1 MIQEIKIKN
10 IKFSK
15 HQMVNQPAISVKN
28 LNKIYGKNSLSE
40 KVALDNINLD
50 IPKGSIFGLLGP
62 NGAGKSTFINIL
74 ADLVK
79 KTSGKVN
86 VLGVDHEKD
95 LKTVKSSMGI
105 VPQELNI
112 DPFFTPYE
120 LLEIQAGLYGV
131 SRKNRKTNQILEMLA
146 LSEKSQAYARTLSG
160 GMRRRLLI
168 AKAMVHDPEI
178 LILDEPT
185 AGVDVELR
193 SNLWDSIHLLNN
205 KGKTIILTTHYLHEA
220 EELCDTIAI
229 IDKGKLVACDT
240 KENIKSFINNK
251 KIIINYKPKDNFDIS
266 ELKKMDLNI
275 EYNANCI
282 VINYIP
288 NEIDFDKILQKIQ
301 ETGIEVIDMNIKES
315 NLEDVFLKL
324 TKN

>member
-1 MIQEIKIKN
+1 MT
-10 IKFSK
+10 
-15 HQMVNQPAISVKN
+15 NQPAISVKN

-40 KVALDNINLD
+40 KIALDNINLN

-74 ADLVK
+74 ADLVR
-79 KTSGKVN
+79 KTSGEIN
-86 VLGVDHEKD
+86 VLGVDHETD
-95 LKTVKSSMGI
+95 LKKVKSSIGI

-131 SRKNRKTNQILEMLA
+131 PKKNRKTNQILEMLA
-146 LSEKSQAYARTLSG
+146 LSDKSQAYARTLSG

-193 SNLWDSIHLLNN
+193 SNLWESIHLLNN

-229 IDKGKLVACDT
+229 IDKGKLVICDT
-240 KENIKSFINNK
+240 KENVKSFINNK
-251 KIIINYKPKDNFDIS
+251 KITINYKPKDNFNIS
-266 ELKKMDLNI
+266 ELKKMNLTI
-275 EYNANCI
+275 EYKENCI

-301 ETGIEVIDMNIKES
+301 KSGMEVIDMNIKEA

-324 TKN
+324 TKS

>member
-1 MIQEIKIKN
+1 ML
-10 IKFSK
+10 
-15 HQMVNQPAISVKN
+15 NQPAISVKN

-40 KVALDNINLD
+40 KLALDNINLN

-79 KTSGKVN
+79 KTSGEVN
-86 VLGVDHEKD
+86 VLGVDHEKN
-95 LKTVKSSMGI
+95 LKKVKSSMGI

-131 SRKNRKTNQILEMLA
+131 PKKSRKTNQILEMLA
-146 LSEKSQAYARTLSG
+146 LSDKSQAYARTLSG

-193 SNLWDSIHLLNN
+193 SNLWDSIHLLNS

-229 IDKGKLVACDT
+229 IDKGKLVVCDT

-251 KIIINYKPKDNFDIS
+251 KITINYKPKDNFNIS

-275 EYNANCI
+275 EFNENCI
-282 VINYIP
+282 VIDFIP
-288 NEIDFDKILQKIQ
+288 KEINFDIILQKIQ
-301 ETGIEVIDMNIKES
+301 KTGIEVIDMNIKES

>member
-1 MIQEIKIKN
+1 MSDN
-10 IKFSK
+10 
-15 HQMVNQPAISVKN
+15 PAISVKN
-28 LNKIYGKNSLSE
+28 LNKIYEINSSSQKL
-40 KVALDNINLD
+40 ALNNVTLD

-79 KTSGKVN
+79 KTSGEVL
-86 VLGVDHEKD
+86 VLGINQEKD
-95 LKTVKSSMGI
+95 LKKVKSLLGV

-131 SRKNRKTNQILEMLA
+131 SKKNRNTKNILEMLA
-146 LSEKSQAYARTLSG
+146 LTDKAHAYARTLSG

-168 AKAMVHDPEI
+168 AKAMVHDPDI

-193 SNLWDSIHLLNN
+193 ANLWESINLLNQR
-205 KGKTIILTTHYLHEA
+205 GKTIILTTHYLHEA
-220 EELCDTIAI
+220 EELCDTIGI
-229 IDKGKLVACDT
+229 IDNGSLIACDSKT
-240 KENIKSFINNK
+240 NIKSLSDNK
-251 KIIINYKPKDNFDIS
+251 KLVISLNDNSNFNISNLDKLKIQFTVKNKTLEINYKIS
-266 ELKKMDLNI
+266 EVDFKDILNAL
-275 EYNANCI
+275 NASD
-282 VINYIP
+282 
-288 NEIDFDKILQKIQ
+288 IDVL
-301 ETGIEVIDMNIKES
+301 DMNIREP

-324 TKN
+324 TSG

>member
-1 MIQEIKIKN
+1 MTKLY
-10 IKFSK
+10 
-15 HQMVNQPAISVKN
+15 AIHVEN
-28 LNKIYGKNSLSE
+28 LKKIYSNDSSSQKL
-40 KVALDNINLD
+40 ALDNITLK

-79 KTSGKVN
+79 KSSGKVS

-95 LKTVKSSMGI
+95 LKKVKSLMGI

-112 DPFFTPYE
+112 DPFFTPFE

-131 SRKNRKTNQILEMLA
+131 RKEARRTKEILDMLF
-146 LSEKSQAYARTLSG
+146 LSDKANAYARTLSG

-193 SNLWDSIHLLNN
+193 NNLWKSINLLNK

-220 EELCDTIAI
+220 EELCDEIAI
-229 IDKGKLVACDT
+229 ISEGRLVACDT
-240 KENIKSFINNK
+240 KRNIKSLVNNK
-251 KIIINYKPKDNFDIS
+251 NIIVKYNPKKKLDHSILFNINANINIDNSIIEINYN
-266 ELKKMDLNI
+266 
-275 EYNANCI
+275 
-282 VINYIP
+282 P
-288 NEIDFDKILQKIQ
+288 NENEFK
-301 ETGIEVIDMNIKES
+301 EVLSSLNNAGVEVVDMNIQDS

-324 TKN
+324 TKT

>member
-1 MIQEIKIKN
+1 
-10 IKFSK
+10 
-15 HQMVNQPAISVKN
+15 MVNQPAISVKN
-28 LNKIYGKNSLSE
+28 LNKIYGKNSISE
-40 KVALDNINLD
+40 KVALDNINID

-146 LSEKSQAYARTLSG
+146 LSDKSQAYARTLSG

-251 KIIINYKPKDNFDIS
+251 KITINYKPKYNFDIS
-266 ELKKMDLNI
+266 ELKKMGLNI

-282 VINYIP
+282 VINYTP

-301 ETGIEVIDMNIKES
+301 EIGIEVIDMNIKES

>member
-1 MIQEIKIKN
+1 
-10 IKFSK
+10 
-15 HQMVNQPAISVKN
+15 MVNQPAISVKN

-40 KVALDNINLD
+40 KAALDNINLD

-86 VLGVDHEKD
+86 VLGVDHEND

-251 KIIINYKPKDNFDIS
+251 KITINYKPKDNFDIS

>member
-1 MIQEIKIKN
+1 MSN
-10 IKFSK
+10 NS
-15 HQMVNQPAISVKN
+15 AISVKN
-28 LNKIYGKNSLSE
+28 LNKIYKINSSSQKL
-40 KVALDNINLD
+40 ALNNVTLD

-79 KTSGKVN
+79 KTSGEVL
-86 VLGVDHEKD
+86 VLGINQEKD
-95 LKTVKSSMGI
+95 LKKVKSLLGV

-131 SRKNRKTNQILEMLA
+131 SKKNRNTKNILEMLA
-146 LSEKSQAYARTLSG
+146 LTDKAHAYARTLSG

-168 AKAMVHDPEI
+168 AKAMVHDPDI

-193 SNLWDSIHLLNN
+193 ANLWESIHLLNQR
-205 KGKTIILTTHYLHEA
+205 GKTIILTTHYLHEA
-220 EELCDTIAI
+220 EELCDTIGI
-229 IDKGKLVACDT
+229 IDNGSLIACDSKANITSLSDNKKLVISLNDSSNF
-240 KENIKSFINNK
+240 NISNLEKLKIQFTINNN
-251 KIIINYKPKDNFDIS
+251 ILEINYKIS
-266 ELKKMDLNI
+266 EVEFKDILYALNTSG
-275 EYNANCI
+275 
-282 VINYIP
+282 
-288 NEIDFDKILQKIQ
+288 IDVL
-301 ETGIEVIDMNIKES
+301 DMNIREP

-324 TKN
+324 TSG

>member
-1 MIQEIKIKN
+1 
-10 IKFSK
+10 
-15 HQMVNQPAISVKN
+15 MVNQPAISVKN
-28 LNKIYGKNSLSE
+28 LNKIYGKNSLSK
-40 KVALDNINLD
+40 KVALNNINLD

-74 ADLVK
+74 ADLVR
-79 KTSGKVN
+79 KTSGEVN
-86 VLGVDHEKD
+86 ILGIDHEKD
-95 LKTVKSSMGI
+95 LKKVKALMGI

-120 LLEIQAGLYGV
+120 ILEIQAGLYGV
-131 SRKNRKTNQILEMLA
+131 PKENRKTDQILEMLA
-146 LSEKSQAYARTLSG
+146 LSDKSKAYARTLSG

-193 SNLWDSIHLLNN
+193 SNLWDSVHLLNS

-240 KENIKSFINNK
+240 KTNIKSFINNK
-251 KIIINYKPKDNFDIS
+251 KIIMSYKPKDNFNIS
-266 ELKKMDLNI
+266 ELRKMDLDI
-275 EYNANCI
+275 EYNENYI
-282 VINYIP
+282 VINYVP
-288 NEIDFDKILQKIQ
+288 DEIDFDKILQKIQ
-301 ETGIEVIDMNIKES
+301 KTGIEVIDMNIKES

>member
-1 MIQEIKIKN
+1 
-10 IKFSK
+10 
-15 HQMVNQPAISVKN
+15 MVNQPAISVKN

-40 KVALDNINLD
+40 KLALDNINLD
-50 IPKGSIFGLLGP
+50 IPRGSIFGLLGP

-146 LSEKSQAYARTLSG
+146 LSDKSQAYARTLSG

-251 KIIINYKPKDNFDIS
+251 KITINYKPKYNFDIS
-266 ELKKMDLNI
+266 ELKKMGLNI

-282 VINYIP
+282 VINYTP

-301 ETGIEVIDMNIKES
+301 EIGIEVIDMNIKES

>member
-1 MIQEIKIKN
+1 
-10 IKFSK
+10 
-15 HQMVNQPAISVKN
+15 MVNQPAISVKN

-40 KVALDNINLD
+40 KVALNNINLD

-131 SRKNRKTNQILEMLA
+131 QKKNRKTIQILEMLA
-146 LSEKSQAYARTLSG
+146 LSDKSQAYARTLSG

-251 KIIINYKPKDNFDIS
+251 KITINYKPKDNFNIS
-266 ELKKMDLNI
+266 ELKKMNLNI
-275 EYNANCI
+275 EYNENRF

-301 ETGIEVIDMNIKES
+301 KLEIEVIDMNIKES

>member
-1 MIQEIKIKN
+1 MSN
-10 IKFSK
+10 NS
-15 HQMVNQPAISVKN
+15 AISVKN
-28 LNKIYGKNSLSE
+28 LNKIYEINSSSQKL
-40 KVALDNINLD
+40 ALNNVTLD

-79 KTSGKVN
+79 KTSGEVL
-86 VLGVDHEKD
+86 VLGINQEKE
-95 LKTVKSSMGI
+95 LKKVKSLLGV

-131 SRKNRKTNQILEMLA
+131 SKKNRNTENILEMLA
-146 LSEKSQAYARTLSG
+146 LTDKAHAYARTLSG

-168 AKAMVHDPEI
+168 AKAMVHDPDI

-193 SNLWDSIHLLNN
+193 ANLWESINLLNQR
-205 KGKTIILTTHYLHEA
+205 GKTIILTTHYLHEA
-220 EELCDTIAI
+220 EELCDTIGI
-229 IDKGKLVACDT
+229 MDNGSLIACDSKT
-240 KENIKSFINNK
+240 NIKSLSDNK
-251 KIIINYKPKDNFDIS
+251 KLVISLNDSGNFNISNLNKLKIQFTVKNNTLEINYKIS
-266 ELKKMDLNI
+266 EVNFKDILN
-275 EYNANCI
+275 ALSASG
-282 VINYIP
+282 
-288 NEIDFDKILQKIQ
+288 IDVL
-301 ETGIEVIDMNIKES
+301 DMNIKEP

-324 TKN
+324 TSD

>member
-1 MIQEIKIKN
+1 
-10 IKFSK
+10 
-15 HQMVNQPAISVKN
+15 MVNQPAISVKN

-229 IDKGKLVACDT
+229 IDKGKLVVCDT

>member
-1 MIQEIKIKN
+1 
-10 IKFSK
+10 
-15 HQMVNQPAISVKN
+15 MVNQTAISVKN
-28 LNKIYGKNSLSE
+28 LNKIYGKNSSSE
-40 KVALDNINLD
+40 KVALENINLS

-79 KTSGKVN
+79 KTSGEIN
-86 VLGVDHEKD
+86 VLGVDQEKD
-95 LKTVKSSMGI
+95 LRKVKSSMGI

-131 SRKNRKTNQILEMLA
+131 SRKNRKTNQILEMLS
-146 LSEKSQAYARTLSG
+146 LSDKSQAYARTLSG

-193 SNLWDSIHLLNN
+193 SNLWNNIYLLRS

-229 IDKGKLVACDT
+229 IDKGKLIACDT

-251 KIIINYKPKDNFDIS
+251 KITIRYRPKKNFNIS
-266 ELKKMDLNI
+266 ELKKLNLSV
-275 EYNANCI
+275 EYNKNYI
-282 VINYIP
+282 FINYIP
-288 NEIDFDKILQKIQ
+288 HEIEFDKILQKVSIS
-301 ETGIEVIDMNIKES
+301 GIEVIDMNIKNV

-324 TKN
+324 TKT